1 MLKTVGRR
9 AKPFGFTLIE
19 LLVVI
24 AIIAVLIAL
33 LLPAVQSAREAARR
47 AQCINNLKQLGLA
60 THNYLSSQNAFPQGI
75 QWQANYHTKGC
86 WTSGSCLA
94 SLTMFLEQV
103 NVFNAT
109 NFSVNMYNEPNTTV
123 SAIAIS
129 SLWCPSDASIMNQYV
144 YPPGTL
150 GTLPSAILPMRYTS
164 YGANAGEFFILD
176 QTNAVIQSNC
186 QASADAAPGEQQMN
200 GIVYY
205 LSHVSL
211 QSITDGT
218 SNTFAFGERAHG
230 KFPPGELNC
239 WNWWTSGNYGD
250 TMFCTLYGI
259 NTWKQPPFNP
269 LLGGKCVM
277 WTGPDEFVSSLG
289 SFHPGGANVGFCD
302 GSVKF
307 LKDSISSWRINPGT
321 LGSGDPPGCLPVGVT
336 RGSGGDSNVYVII
349 PGTPVGV
356 LQQLSTRNGN
366 EVVSADQY

>member
-1 MLKTVGRR
+1 MLKTVGSR
-9 AKPFGFTLIE
+9 ARPRGFTLIE

-47 AQCINNLKQLGLA
+47 AQCINNLKQLTLA
-60 THNYLSSQNAFPQGI
+60 THNYLSSQTVFPQGI
-75 QWQANYHTKGC
+75 QWQYDLHGTGC

-94 SLTMFLEQV
+94 SLTMFMEQV
-103 NVFNAT
+103 NVFNST
-109 NFSVNMYNEPNTTV
+109 NFMVNMYNEPNTTI
-123 SAIAIS
+123 SAMGLS
-129 SLWCPSDASIMNQYV
+129 VLWCPSDPVIANTYT
-144 YPPGTL
+144 YPAGSV
-150 GTLPSAILPMRYTS
+150 GTLPGTVLPMHYTS

-176 QTNAVIQSNC
+176 QTNATILGNC

-230 KFPPGELNC
+230 KFPQNEVNC

-259 NTWKQPPFNP
+259 NTWNKAPFNV
-269 LLGGKCVM
+269 LNGGKCVM

-289 SFHPGGANVGFCD
+289 SFHPGGANVSFCD

-307 LKDSISSWRINPGT
+307 LKDSISSWQINPST
-321 LGSGDPPGCLPVGVT
+321 LGSGDPPGCLPVGVS
-336 RGSGGDSNVYVII
+336 RGLNGDSNVYVIA
-349 PGTPVGV
+349 PGIRVGV
-356 LQQLSTRNGN
+356 LQQLSTRNGS
-366 EVVSADQY
+366 EVVSSDQY